1 MAGSVDGDST
11 KDGDSVKD
19 KDEDKGAS
27 RRKPKVVH
35 KVVEDDDDDVMQ
47 IDDSPF
53 KSYQDANGI
62 NGHKEEEKKPDE
74 VIDIDEEG
82 NPILPEG
89 ETLLYHASCR
99 ARIY

>member
-1 MAGSVDGDST
+1 MAGSVAGSVDGDST

-35 KVVEDDDDDVMQ
+35 KVVEDEEDDVMQ

-53 KSYQDANGI
+53 KSYQDTNGI
-62 NGHKEEEKKPDE
+62 NGHKDEDKKGDE

-89 ETLLYHASCR
+89 KYRTWL
-99 ARIY
+99 